1 VRLPVL
7 SALLPAALLSALL
20 RVALAAL
27 ALIALLLATLFG
39 AGVLSLV
46 RLLMRLPR
54 VLSVLLTALPL
65 TALIRISH
73 VVSPWPLLAGRP
85 K

>member
-20 RVALAAL
+20 RVAL